1 MPFASN
7 TTTRKPA
14 AAAAARKPKPTA
26 FSRKKNCFFC
36 LNPEFE
42 PDYKDTARLRRYIS
56 DRNRIV
62 GQSKTRTCARHQR
75 AIATA
80 IRQARTM
87 ALFP

>member
-1 MPFASN
+1 MPFA

-14 AAAAARKPKPTA
+14 AAKTDRKSKA
-26 FSRKKNCFFC
+26 VFSRKKNCFFC

-42 PDYKDTARLRRYIS
+42 PDYKDTARLRRYLNE
-56 DRNRIV
+56 RNRIV
-62 GQSKTRTCARHQR
+62 GQAKTRTCASHQR

-87 ALFP
+87 ALVA